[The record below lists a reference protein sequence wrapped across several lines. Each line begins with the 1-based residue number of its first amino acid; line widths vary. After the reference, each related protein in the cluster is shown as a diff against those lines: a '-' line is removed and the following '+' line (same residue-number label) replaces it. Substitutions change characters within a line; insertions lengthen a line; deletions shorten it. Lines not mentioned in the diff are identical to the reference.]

1 MDFYIASKTN
11 EGSKLLIAQ
20 HGGNYGQHKGHWG
33 SKHEIE
39 ISDKFLS
46 WENIKTDKIIPLG
59 FIKKINK
66 INYNKKNQMILF
78 E

>member
-1 MDFYIASKTN
+1 M
-11 EGSKLLIAQ
+11 
-20 HGGNYGQHKGHWG
+20 
-33 SKHEIE
+33 IE

-59 FIKKINK
+59 FIKINK

-78 E
+78 EV